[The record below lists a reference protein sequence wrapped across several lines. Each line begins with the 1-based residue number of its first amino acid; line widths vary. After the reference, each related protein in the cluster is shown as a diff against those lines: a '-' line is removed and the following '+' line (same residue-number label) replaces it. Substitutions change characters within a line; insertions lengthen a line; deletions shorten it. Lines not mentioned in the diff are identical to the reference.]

1 MRIID
6 CISDVSSSDLALI
19 RRIIRPW
26 RPDVLVEL
34 SPEYRV
40 FKQVCD
46 RFLTTFT
53 FNDLAATGTL
63 RTAMNVVIKL
73 AGDWRKALPADIPF
87 GHIELR
93 WHRHVMNGG
102 KIDRTYWELATY
114 FGVSSALASGDL
126 WVPTSRIH
134 RSLED

>member
-1 MRIID
+1 M
-6 CISDVSSSDLALI
+6 I
-19 RRIIRPW
+19 RRPPRSTRTDTLFPYTTLF
-26 RPDVLVEL
+26 RS

-40 FKQVCD
+40 FKQVGD
-46 RFLTTFT
+46 RFLATCT
-53 FNDLAATGTL
+53 FNGRSATGTL
-63 RTAMNVVIKL
+63 RTAMNVLIEL

>member
-1 MRIID
+1 
-6 CISDVSSSDLALI
+6 
-19 RRIIRPW
+19 
-26 RPDVLVEL
+26 
-34 SPEYRV
+34 
-40 FKQVCD
+40 
-46 RFLTTFT
+46 
-53 FNDLAATGTL
+53 
-63 RTAMNVVIKL
+63 MNVLIEL

-126 WVPTSRIH
+126 RSEEHTSELQSLMRISYAVFCLKKKINTLNTTPDAAQYKRH
-134 RSLED
+134 T